1 MLPLA
6 APHGG
11 SVVVVSGGHGYGH
24 KHKHKKHKHKHFG
37 KFKASHNRCSLATL
51 AALHYLVVCFH

>member
-11 SVVVVSGGHGYGH
+11 SVVVVSGGHGHGH

-37 KFKASHNRCSLATL
+37 KFKASRMGCSLATL
-51 AALHYLVVCFH
+51 AASQYLVVFSH